1 MLVHCALFNNID
13 SMRSGPASI
22 GLNSEQARQR
32 DNQSFAYLLPA
43 FTVNSDYRASRLN
56 IAVTGDFPDRT
67 TVISAF
73 HVPSMAG
80 FALNR

>member
-1 MLVHCALFNNID
+1 MHCALFNNID
-13 SMRSGPASI
+13 SIRSGPASLR
-22 GLNSEQARQR
+22 LNSEQAIQL
-32 DNQSFAYLLPA
+32 DNRSVFAYLLPA
-43 FTVNSDYRASRLN
+43 FTVNFDYRASRLN
-56 IAVTGDFPDRT
+56 VAVTGDFPDRT